1 MKLCHETSQLV
12 SWIYSKLERFSH
24 YKCIKFVLFL
34 RLGPTLELETEQ
46 DFRPASYY
54 FFSMGIHKI
63 LLLYKNCPGK
73 IIHNYDIKSG
83 FKYRVQ

>member
-46 DFRPASYY
+46 DFRPAS
-54 FFSMGIHKI
+54 
-63 LLLYKNCPGK
+63 KN
-73 IIHNYDIKSG
+73 DT
-83 FKYRVQ
+83 